1 MGRHLERAGGSSRPG
16 ADVKHRADPGA
27 DARPRD
33 GVRDSAA
40 GTPLNA
46 VSPRTSPSA
55 VAERSRPGAAAP
67 RIPPGRTAR
76 IVEAP
81 RAAEAPEE
89 KDLLALYIRQIAH
102 YPLLTGANEQEIGLA
117 IHEAR
122 SELSGLEAKAAK
134 FKVPRRS
141 YLRRKAELEHEIA
154 QQKNRLILG
163 NLRLVVS
170 VAKKYQHR
178 GVTLLDLVDEG
189 NIGLIEAVER
199 FDYRKGCRFS
209 TYGTWWIKQ
218 AVIKSLAENGKAI
231 KIPIHLLNTIKKC
244 FSIARQLTQELGREP
259 SNAEIAEY
267 LRIPKARVEELISLS
282 WDPTSLDT
290 QVAGE
295 NPTRLADLIRDD
307 VSEKP
312 FESAFAIA
320 LQDTLAMVLDKLNER
335 EMRIIK
341 LRFGLDGEGPFTLEE
356 TGKILGI
363 TQGAGAPDPG
373 ACAGEAEAAA
383 GLQRARD
390 VHPGLMRRT
399 RVPVERRRDNL
410 DMGNSGFYNSR
421 ALTKEDACSPRTR

>member
-1 MGRHLERAGGSSRPG
+1 VAFGQPPKVAFGQPPKVAFGQPPKVAFGRSSAGLKSRP
-16 ADVKHRADPGA
+16 DPGSGSPKSQQAVMSKPQAGKLSPARSLPASVAARMPPAVAAVVDGRRGA
-27 DARPRD
+27 DA
-33 GVRDSAA
+33 VE
-40 GTPLNA
+40 
-46 VSPRTSPSA
+46 
-55 VAERSRPGAAAP
+55 ER
-67 RIPPGRTAR
+67 
-76 IVEAP
+76 
-81 RAAEAPEE
+81 
-89 KDLLALYIRQIAH
+89 DLLALYIRQIAH
-102 YPLLTGANEQEIGLA
+102 YPLLTGPDEQTIGSAIQVARNEL
-117 IHEAR
+117 
-122 SELSGLEAKAAK
+122 LGLEAKAAK
-134 FKVPRRS
+134 LKVSRRA
-141 YLRRKAELEHEIA
+141 YLRRKAELEHELA

-178 GVTLLDLVDEG
+178 GVSLLDLIDEG

-218 AVIKSLAENGKAI
+218 AVIKALAENGKAI

-259 SNAEIAEY
+259 SSAEIAEY
-267 LRIPKARVEELISLS
+267 LRIPKSRVEELISLS

-290 QVAGE
+290 AVAGE

-312 FESAFAIA
+312 FESAFALA
-320 LQDTLAMVLDKLNER
+320 LQDTLAMVLDKLSER

-363 TQGAGAPDPG
+363 TR
-373 ACAGEAEAAA
+373 E
-383 GLQRARD
+383 
-390 VHPGLMRRT
+390 
-399 RVPVERRRDNL
+399 RVRQIQE
-410 DMGNSGFYNSR
+410 R
-421 ALTKEDACSPRTR
+421 ALVKLKQLRASSELETFIES

>member
-1 MGRHLERAGGSSRPG
+1 MPPSIAAVVDGRR
-16 ADVKHRADPGA
+16 GA
-27 DARPRD
+27 DA
-33 GVRDSAA
+33 
-40 GTPLNA
+40 LQ
-46 VSPRTSPSA
+46 
-55 VAERSRPGAAAP
+55 ER
-67 RIPPGRTAR
+67 
-76 IVEAP
+76 
-81 RAAEAPEE
+81 
-89 KDLLALYIRQIAH
+89 DLLALYIRQIAH
-102 YPLLTGANEQEIGLA
+102 YPLLTGPDEQTIGSA
-117 IHEAR
+117 IQMAR
-122 SELSGLEAKAAK
+122 NELSGLEAKAAK
-134 FKVPRRS
+134 LKVSRRA
-141 YLRRKAELEHEIA
+141 YLRRKAELEHELA

-178 GVTLLDLVDEG
+178 GVSLLDLIDEG

-218 AVIKSLAENGKAI
+218 AVIKALAENGKAI

-267 LRIPKARVEELISLS
+267 LRIPKSRVEELISLS

-290 QVAGE
+290 AVAGE

-307 VSEKP
+307 VSAKP
-312 FESAFAIA
+312 FESAFALA
-320 LQDTLAMVLDKLNER
+320 LQDTLAMVLDKLSER

-363 TQGAGAPDPG
+363 TR
-373 ACAGEAEAAA
+373 E
-383 GLQRARD
+383 
-390 VHPGLMRRT
+390 
-399 RVPVERRRDNL
+399 RVRQIQE
-410 DMGNSGFYNSR
+410 R
-421 ALTKEDACSPRTR
+421 ALVKLKQLRASSELETFIES

>member
-1 MGRHLERAGGSSRPG
+1 M
-16 ADVKHRADPGA
+16 
-27 DARPRD
+27 
-33 GVRDSAA
+33 
-40 GTPLNA
+40 PLNA
-46 VSPRTSPSA
+46 TAARTPPSA
-55 VAERSRPGAAAP
+55 VAERTASGAVAA

-76 IVEAP
+76 MVERP
-81 RAAEAPEE
+81 STSEAPEE
-89 KDLLALYIRQIAH
+89 RDLLALYIRQIAH
-102 YPLLTGANEQEIGLA
+102 YPLLTGADEQAIGLA
-117 IHEAR
+117 IQDAR
-122 SELSGLEAKAAK
+122 AELSGLEAKAAK

-141 YLRRKAELEHEIA
+141 YLRRKAELEHEMA

-290 QVAGE
+290 QVAGD

-312 FESAFAIA
+312 FESAFALA
-320 LQDTLAMVLDKLNER
+320 LQDTLNER

-363 TQGAGAPDPG
+363 TR
-373 ACAGEAEAAA
+373 E
-383 GLQRARD
+383 
-390 VHPGLMRRT
+390 
-399 RVPVERRRDNL
+399 RVRQIQE
-410 DMGNSGFYNSR
+410 R
-421 ALTKEDACSPRTR
+421 ALVKLKQLRVSSELETFIEG

>member
-1 MGRHLERAGGSSRPG
+1 MGRHLERAGNSSRPG
-16 ADVKHRADPGA
+16 AGIGHRTAPGVQPRSGEGKSATDYVGGKKATEYLRGKNEAESGDVRNAADHGGSTSVTS
-27 DARPRD
+27 D
-33 GVRDSAA
+33 GGRRNAA
-40 GTPLNA
+40 ETRGRVPAGRQQVSRNA
-46 VSPRTSPSA
+46 VAA
-55 VAERSRPGAAAP
+55 VME
-67 RIPPGRTAR
+67 I
-76 IVEAP
+76 P

-102 YPLLTGANEQEIGLA
+102 YPLLTGPDEQAIGSA
-117 IHEAR
+117 IQTAR
-122 SELSGLEAKAAK
+122 TELLGLEEKAAK
-134 FKVPRRS
+134 CKVPRRS
-141 YLRRKAELEHEIA
+141 YLRRKAELEHEMA
-154 QQKNRLILG
+154 HQKNRLILG

-178 GVTLLDLVDEG
+178 GVSLLDLVDEG

-218 AVIKSLAENGKAI
+218 AVIKALAENGKAI

-259 SNAEIAEY
+259 TNAEIAEY
-267 LRIPKARVEELISLS
+267 LHISKGRVEELISLS

-290 QVAGE
+290 PVAGE

-307 VSEKP
+307 LSAKP
-312 FESAFAIA
+312 FESAFALA
-320 LQDTLAMVLDKLNER
+320 LQDTLAMVLEKLSER

-363 TQGAGAPDPG
+363 TR
-373 ACAGEAEAAA
+373 E
-383 GLQRARD
+383 
-390 VHPGLMRRT
+390 
-399 RVPVERRRDNL
+399 RVRQIQE
-410 DMGNSGFYNSR
+410 R
-421 ALTKEDACSPRTR
+421 ALQKLKQLRVSSELETFMQS

>member
-1 MGRHLERAGGSSRPG
+1 MGRHLEKERAGG
-16 ADVKHRADPGA
+16 
-27 DARPRD
+27 
-33 GVRDSAA
+33 
-40 GTPLNA
+40 
-46 VSPRTSPSA
+46 
-55 VAERSRPGAAAP
+55 
-67 RIPPGRTAR
+67 PGRTAAGMR
-76 IVEAP
+76 PPGGGSAESRAGQSEKSSPGAGVVAVAAESRKP
-81 RAAEAPEE
+81 RAAAGADSRARQGDKSPARAGAILAQVQSRGEGPEE
-89 KDLLALYIRQIAH
+89 KDLLALYIRQIAR
-102 YPLLTGANEQEIGLA
+102 YALLTGQDEQEIGGAIQVSRDELA
-117 IHEAR
+117 
-122 SELSGLEAKAAK
+122 GLEKKAAACR
-134 FKVPRRS
+134 VSRRA
-141 YLRRKAELEHEIA
+141 YLRRRAELEHEIG
-154 QQKNRLILG
+154 QLKNRLILG

-178 GVTLLDLVDEG
+178 GVSLLDLIDEG

-244 FSIARQLTQELGREP
+244 FSIAGQLTQELGREP
-259 SNAEIAEY
+259 SNAEIADY

-290 QVAGE
+290 PVAGE

-307 VSEKP
+307 ASEKP
-312 FESAFAIA
+312 FDSAFALA

-363 TQGAGAPDPG
+363 TR
-373 ACAGEAEAAA
+373 E
-383 GLQRARD
+383 
-390 VHPGLMRRT
+390 
-399 RVPVERRRDNL
+399 RVRQIQE
-410 DMGNSGFYNSR
+410 R
-421 ALTKEDACSPRTR
+421 ALVKLKQLRVSSELEAFIHG

>member
-1 MGRHLERAGGSSRPG
+1 MGRHLEKERAGGHARTIAHPHQRPG
-16 ADVKHRADPGA
+16 GAQLPAAVGGRAIN
-27 DARPRD
+27 R
-33 GVRDSAA
+33 
-40 GTPLNA
+40 A
-46 VSPRTSPSA
+46 VGE
-55 VAERSRPGAAAP
+55 AERSGE
-67 RIPPGRTAR
+67 G
-76 IVEAP
+76 
-81 RAAEAPEE
+81 PEE
-89 KDLLALYIRQIAH
+89 KDLLALYIRQIAR
-102 YPLLTGANEQEIGLA
+102 YTLLTGQDEQEIGSA
-117 IHEAR
+117 IHASRE
-122 SELSGLEAKAAK
+122 ELAGLEKKAAACR
-134 FKVPRRS
+134 VSRRA
-141 YLRRKAELEHEIA
+141 YLRRRAELEHEISLL
-154 QQKNRLILG
+154 KNRLILG

-178 GVTLLDLVDEG
+178 GVLLLDLIDEG

-267 LRIPKARVEELISLS
+267 LRMPKARVEELISLS

-290 QVAGE
+290 PVAGE

-307 VSEKP
+307 ASAKP

-320 LQDTLAMVLDKLNER
+320 LQDTLAMVLQKLNER

-356 TGKILGI
+356 TGKVLGI
-363 TQGAGAPDPG
+363 TRERVRQIQERAIVKLRQLRVSAEL
-373 ACAGEAEAAA
+373 EAFIH
-383 GLQRARD
+383 G
-390 VHPGLMRRT
+390 
-399 RVPVERRRDNL
+399 
-410 DMGNSGFYNSR
+410 
-421 ALTKEDACSPRTR
+421 